1 MVSRRQ
7 GGSLRRLFVIAVI
20 ALIAIFGIAK
30 MPAQAADAIG
40 QLVKLRD
47 AVVVTRAGADRPAT
61 AGMALALHD
70 TIKTGAKAR
79 AQIAFADGSTVT
91 LGQNSALVVDQY
103 ALDPSTGSRN
113 VLLSVLSGAANAV
126 VTKSGQGYFDYQIRT
141 TDGYSAVRGTNWI
154 VAVQDTTTR
163 MVVISGL
170 VEVGSKTGNRVV
182 CEAGE
187 TVTISAKSGL
197 GTPSD
202 APPEIIRQF
211 QDATVLP

>member
-1 MVSRRQ
+1 M
-7 GGSLRRLFVIAVI
+7 I
-20 ALIAIFGIAK
+20 ALIAAIVVIAQA
-30 MPAQAADAIG
+30 PARAADAIG
-40 QLVKLRD
+40 QLVKLRGE
-47 AVVVTRAGADRPAT
+47 VRVTRAGADQQAT

-79 AQIAFADGSTVT
+79 AQIQFADGSTVT
-91 LGQNSALVVDQY
+91 LGESTALAVDRY
-103 ALDPSTGSRN
+103 ALNPAAGSRN

-126 VTKSGQGYFDYQIRT
+126 VTKSGQGYFDYEIRT
-141 TDGYSAVRGTNWI
+141 TDGYSSVRGTNWI
-154 VAVQDTTTR
+154 VAVQNATTR

-187 TVTISAKSGL
+187 TVTISAESGL

-202 APPEIIRQF
+202 AAPEIIKQF